1 MSENKRPVSR
11 TTGTTVKKPT
21 PGTTVRKPAAA
32 ASGTTVRKP
41 ASTASGTTVRK
52 PASTASGTTVRK
64 PATAPVCRTSS
75 TGRGKPAARPG
86 AKQPVRRTAAQKS
99 GFPGNID
106 IETLIAYV
114 LIAAVL
120 AGIIALAILGIRRCD
135 KSTTTY
141 QNADITANIHPVE
154 TEAPVQIVDNPVD
167 NGNTVGNNGDAVITD
182 APVSEPTAQTANN
195 GMRSARIRWI
205 GDFVISKDMIGDA
218 KLLAASTGSEDPYEF
233 HPWLSYIK
241 GEMGNADFSVANVDG
256 PMGGKKWRSAGYVG
270 YPQFNTPEYLMSA
283 IKDAGVD
290 MLTLAN
296 NHMLDTYYDG
306 LMAEIEMVE
315 QYGFLHIG
323 ANRSLEEKNSAY
335 IHEINGIKIG
345 FLNYTYSLNDLDR
358 AKGLDPNAM
367 KFGVNATKNSNVGND
382 ARALREAGAEIIICF
397 MHWGTEYQTNPD
409 ANQEYLARN
418 LVAAGVDVIMGSHPH
433 VVQKAEW
440 LSGTNQFGEQQKT
453 LCLYSVGNY
462 LTDHEKVANTD
473 GGIIFEFTIR
483 EKGDHTFEV
492 TSPSYLPVY
501 VWKTGNE
508 ISGRNYYVVNAAK
521 YVRAGSRPNGMS
533 DSDYAKMKASY
544 DHSVEVM
551 STGVGNII
559 YE

>member
-11 TTGTTVKKPT
+11 TTGTTVKKSAT
-21 PGTTVRKPAAA
+21 GTTVRKPAAT
-32 ASGTTVRKP
+32 ASGTTVRRPASTASGTTVRRP

-52 PASTASGTTVRK
+52 TA
-64 PATAPVCRTSS
+64 AAPVRRTSS
-75 TGRGKPAARPG
+75 TGTGKPAARPG

-154 TEAPVQIVDNPVD
+154 TEVPVQTADNPFDTGSD
-167 NGNTVGNNGDAVITD
+167 NNNALITD
-182 APVSEPTAQTANN
+182 TPTSEPTAQTVNN
-195 GMRSARIRWI
+195 GMRSATIRWI

-218 KLLAASTGSEDPYEF
+218 KLLAASTGSQDPYEF

-256 PMGGKKWRSAGYVG
+256 PMGGEKMRSTGYTG

-283 IKDAGVD
+283 IKDTGVD

-306 LMAEIEMVE
+306 LMSEIEKVE

-323 ANRSLEEKNSAY
+323 ANRSQEEKATPY
-335 IHEINGIKIG
+335 IHEINGIKVG
-345 FLNYTYSLNDLDR
+345 FLNYTYSVNDIDR
-358 AKGLDPNAM
+358 LVKGLNPNAM

-397 MHWGTEYQTNPD
+397 MHWGTEYETTPD
-409 ANQEYLARN
+409 ANQAYLAKN

-462 LTDHEKVANTD
+462 LTDHTKTNTD

-521 YVRAGSRPNGMS
+521 YVRGGSRPNGMS

-544 DHSVEVM
+544 DHSVQVM